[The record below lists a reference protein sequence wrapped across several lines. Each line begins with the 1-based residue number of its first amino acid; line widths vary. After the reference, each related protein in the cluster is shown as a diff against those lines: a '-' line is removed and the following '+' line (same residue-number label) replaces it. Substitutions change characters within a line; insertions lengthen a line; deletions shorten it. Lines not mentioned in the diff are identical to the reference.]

1 MDIIGSID
9 RSIEQNKSESKI
21 LIDLAKRAYKTF
33 FENTNSSFER
43 SEASE
48 TKRGHFSSMGTFLMG
63 QSPKGDTY
71 NDQKIGLPLIN
82 GAADYSSGV
91 IVPSKFTSAP
101 VRICKKDDLIF
112 CVRATLGNIVFSD
125 KEYCLGRGVA
135 ALRPYPF
142 FRCFSYFK
150 LAEAMEHFNNTLSG
164 SIMIEITKD
173 QLLNFPLEIPS
184 REKLEEFEALVSPT
198 IEKFKLLQQEN
209 GLLESKK
216 HFLLPLLLNG
226 QIL

>member
-1 MDIIGSID
+1 MIFTDLNLDVVWNFFVDSTYPFVLFHKITSNILSNKYKLWGSHQI
-9 RSIEQNKSESKI
+9 
-21 LIDLAKRAYKTF
+21 A
-33 FENTNSSFER
+33 
-43 SEASE
+43 
-48 TKRGHFSSMGTFLMG
+48 
-63 QSPKGDTY
+63 
-71 NDQKIGLPLIN
+71 
-82 GAADYSSGV
+82 
-91 IVPSKFTSAP
+91 PSKFTSAP

-216 HFLLPLLLNG
+216 HFLLPLLLD
-226 QIL
+226 